1 MTSTVVN
8 STLIQSSD
16 VCSNKWLT
24 LASGS
29 TRVKMTAAQCRSR
42 RGGFINRDD
51 VPAASSDALSTL
63 SNLNPGWVNIT
74 KEDTDTPFQYAV
86 ETDLRMQDQSVTMLQ
101 GLISEGQQHT
111 MSHIGL
117 AETSTLLQSLKD
129 AKLIRAKSWGLD
141 AGSQSFTAPR
151 NGSLVLGG
159 YDASSIGEGWFS
171 YEIPKSNL
179 VRERS
184 CPLQVQIT
192 QMELDVQ
199 VGQNKI
205 PVERPVTGGS
215 PLAACIEPYD
225 NQFRFPTSILDNIKR
240 MLGGDSALVN
250 PSQYPNIYS
259 VEPGLV
265 YNSSANIS
273 FSMTL
278 TIENGLTVE
287 IPSHELVRP
296 LRGLDTGGVPIVN
309 SSLTEVQVFAQEGPL
324 EGPVLG
330 KVFLSQVLYLFVNHE
345 NSTFSLARQNLGQ
358 TFLDVKSSG
367 SCPSVPA
374 STKTDKGLIAVGVVL
389 GFLIIGLICYTIYR
403 CCKAPWVTNN
413 PDPEIEQIQ
422 PPGHPNFLE
431 IPTPP
436 RPSVEES

>member
-1 MTSTVVN
+1 MLKYKILATVLVLARGLAERNCLLPTIRLPFGNCSFLTPNKKYVHSTGILIGVGPSDSVCGMTSTVVN

-215 PLAACIEPYD
+215 PLAACIEP
-225 NQFRFPTSILDNIKR
+225 
-240 MLGGDSALVN
+240 
-250 PSQYPNIYS
+250 
-259 VEPGLV
+259 
-265 YNSSANIS
+265 
-273 FSMTL
+273 
-278 TIENGLTVE
+278 
-287 IPSHELVRP
+287 
-296 LRGLDTGGVPIVN
+296 
-309 SSLTEVQVFAQEGPL
+309 
-324 EGPVLG
+324 
-330 KVFLSQVLYLFVNHE
+330 
-345 NSTFSLARQNLGQ
+345 
-358 TFLDVKSSG
+358 
-367 SCPSVPA
+367 
-374 STKTDKGLIAVGVVL
+374 
-389 GFLIIGLICYTIYR
+389 
-403 CCKAPWVTNN
+403 
-413 PDPEIEQIQ
+413 
-422 PPGHPNFLE
+422 
-431 IPTPP
+431 
-436 RPSVEES
+436 